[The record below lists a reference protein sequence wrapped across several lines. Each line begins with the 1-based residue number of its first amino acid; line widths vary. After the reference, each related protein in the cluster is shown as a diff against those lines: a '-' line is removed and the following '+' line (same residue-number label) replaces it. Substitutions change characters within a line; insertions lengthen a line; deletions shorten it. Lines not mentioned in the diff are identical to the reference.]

1 MTGKTD
7 ETVDVKSTIP
17 AGWKLVGGQVP
28 AETVTD
34 DTKNT
39 IITITY
45 TLIPSDGDDT
55 PGDNPGDKPGSG
67 EGPDQP
73 GLGPEVTPP
82 GTKLRTPPTVVIKP
96 GKTTSNIKINTI
108 PKETKI
114 ETTKAASKG
123 YRNTNAPL
131 HEDAKSPET
140 KYVTPK
146 ATMPHLALVLQLAR
160 LARTLRQMHCHRQ
173 ARSKMPQVSWAY

>member
-1 MTGKTD
+1 M
-7 ETVDVKSTIP
+7 
-17 AGWKLVGGQVP
+17 
-28 AETVTD
+28 
-34 DTKNT
+34 
-39 IITITY
+39 
-45 TLIPSDGDDT
+45 IPSDGDDT
-55 PGDNPGDKPGSG
+55 PGDNPGDKLGSG
-67 EGPDQP
+67 KGLDQP

-123 YRNTNAPL
+123 YRNTNASL
-131 HEDAKSPET
+131 HEDAKSLET

-146 ATMPHLALVLQLAR
+146 AAADASLGADATTGKVGENAKADALPQTGEKQDATGIMGLLAVILGFFGLADR
-160 LARTLRQMHCHRQ
+160 RKKKR
-173 ARSKMPQVSWAY
+173 

>member
-7 ETVDVKSTIP
+7 ETVDVKSTI
-17 AGWKLVGGQVP
+17 P

-67 EGPDQP
+67 EGPDQK

-108 PKETKI
+108 PKE
-114 ETTKAASKG
+114 
-123 YRNTNAPL
+123 L
-131 HEDAKSPET
+131 
-140 KYVTPK
+140 
-146 ATMPHLALVLQLAR
+146 R
-160 LARTLRQMHCHRQ
+160 LRPLRQQ
-173 ARSKMPQVSWAY
+173 ARATEIPTHLCMRMRSLQKLSM

>member
-1 MTGKTD
+1 M
-7 ETVDVKSTIP
+7 
-17 AGWKLVGGQVP
+17 
-28 AETVTD
+28 
-34 DTKNT
+34 
-39 IITITY
+39 
-45 TLIPSDGDDT
+45 IPSDGDDT
-55 PGDNPGDKPGSG
+55 PGDNPGDKLGSG
-67 EGPDQP
+67 KGLDQP
-73 GLGPEVTPP
+73 GLGLEVTPP

-96 GKTTSNIKINTI
+96 GNIKINTI

-146 ATMPHLALVLQLAR
+146 AAADASLGAGATTGKVGENAKADALPQTGEKQDATGIMGLLAVILGFFGLADR
-160 LARTLRQMHCHRQ
+160 RKKKR
-173 ARSKMPQVSWAY
+173 